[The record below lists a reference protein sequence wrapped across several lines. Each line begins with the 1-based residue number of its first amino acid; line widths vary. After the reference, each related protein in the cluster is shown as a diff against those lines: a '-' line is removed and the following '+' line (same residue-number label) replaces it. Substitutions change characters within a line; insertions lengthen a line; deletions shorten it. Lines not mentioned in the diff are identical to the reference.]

1 MPRILIIDDNE
12 TMREGLAAT
21 VRRMGHEAIVATGGS
36 EGLAHMKRRGADFVI
51 TDLKM
56 EGLGG
61 LEVVKAVQDIDPACP
76 VMIVTAFGTV
86 ETAVEAM
93 RLGAHDFLQKPF
105 SPEVVRLKV
114 ERALELRRERRARE
128 RAEADAAA
136 LRADAAAPYSFGEI
150 IGETASMRAVFQ
162 TIERVAPTDAS
173 VYIHGE
179 SGTGKE
185 LVARAIHE
193 RSKRAH
199 GPFVKVACG
208 ALTESLLESELF
220 GHEKGAF
227 TGAIKRKLGRF
238 ELADKGT
245 LFLDEIGD
253 VSPTVQVKLLRVLQE
268 REFERVGGEE
278 TVNVDVRVVSA
289 THRDMKTEVA
299 AGRFREDLFYRLH
312 VVPVEVPSLRERRED
327 IPRLCAHFI
336 AKLGPRTNPAVRGFD
351 AAALARLCAYGWP
364 GNVRELE
371 NVVEQSLVF
380 AESERIGV
388 RALPAFLK
396 APSSDN
402 ALALPVGN
410 MSLTEILE
418 DLERQLIEKAYDKSG
433 GVKTECAR
441 ILGVK
446 TSALYYKLEKYGIGA
461 VASRVAGAPDGG
473 EPGDPAAGPSGEHL
487 LGDGPPGS
495 SRSSS
500 GGSDEKA

>member
-1 MPRILIIDDNE
+1 MARILIIDDNE

-21 VRRMGHEAIVATGGS
+21 VRRMGHEAVVASGGA
-36 EGLAHMKRRGADFVI
+36 EGVAQMKRRGADFVI

-56 EGLGG
+56 EGTGG
-61 LEVVKAVQDIDPACP
+61 LEVVKAVAEIDPACP
-76 VMIVTAFGTV
+76 TMIVTAFGTV

-93 RLGAHDFLQKPF
+93 RIGAYDFLQKPF

-114 ERALELRRERRARE
+114 ERALDLRRERRARE

-150 IGETASMRAVFQ
+150 IGETTKMRAVFQ
-162 TIERVAPTDAS
+162 TIERVAATDAS

-193 RSKRAH
+193 RSKRAG

-227 TGAIKRKLGRF
+227 TGAVKRKLGRF

-278 TVNVDVRVVSA
+278 TIAVDVRVLSA
-289 THRDMKTEVA
+289 THRDMRADVA

-312 VVPVEVPSLRERRED
+312 VVPVEVPSLRERIED

-351 AAALARLCAYGWP
+351 DAALARLSAYAWP

-380 AESERIGV
+380 AEGERIDV
-388 RALPAFLK
+388 HALPAFLK
-396 APSSDN
+396 ETTSEN
-402 ALALPVGN
+402 ALALPPGN

-418 DLERQLIEKAYDKSG
+418 DLERQLIEKAYDKAG

-441 ILGVK
+441 LLGVK
-446 TSALYYKLEKYGIGA
+446 TSALYYKLEKYGIGVV
-461 VASRVAGAPDGG
+461 VARGGATDGG
-473 EPGDPAAGPSGEHL
+473 SADHPPRGEDL
-487 LGDGPPGS
+487 LGDGPIP
-495 SRSSS
+495 SSS
-500 GGSDEKA
+500 GGGGDDPAG